1 MTSMCSP
8 TDVNREQM
16 ICDILENYRK
26 HGELV
31 QNVSD
36 EMLRLYWV
44 QSNSLVT
51 GTIDVMNYNS
61 QKQRLHQGTTALVHQ
76 YENGT

>member
-31 QNVSD
+31 QNLSD

-44 QSNSLVT
+44 QSNSLVA
-51 GTIDVMNYNS
+51 GTIDVINYS
-61 QKQRLHQGTTALVHQ
+61 QKQRLQGTTALVHQ